1 MIIDITVSSV
11 FGICICT
18 LQSSKTVQ
26 YNNFFLHINPVICI
40 TFVQTSQPCRELRKE
55 PAALCYCSSH
65 SPVVASTCAAFWKP
79 QALSCVW
86 FRTFLSSYM
95 IAILAAPIDGFWV
108 SRQEVD
114 FLRLVRCLK
123 SLLRTDKY
131 LPVKIGGYL
140 LNETRVWSYSLKFS
154 YRGGGCLC
162 LCSLN
167 QNMNTAF
174 ILSWVYFF
182 ELLLLFTSQ
191 TLLYNGFL
199 FVSRDSSK

>member
-1 MIIDITVSSV
+1 MTSLFLQYLVYVFALSRVQKLCNIII
-11 FGICICT
+11 FFCILT
-18 LQSSKTVQ
+18 QWSA
-26 YNNFFLHINPVICI
+26 LHLCKPLSPAESCERKQQP
-40 TFVQTSQPCRELRKE
+40 FVT
-55 PAALCYCSSH
+55 AAHTALWWH
-65 SPVVASTCAAFWKP
+65 QHCAAFWKP

-114 FLRLVRCLK
+114 FLRLVECLK